1 MNLNPLECAVAA
13 KHRVLT
19 VFSRKR
25 PRPSPLESALLSL
38 LASVDSKWL
47 TAQANPFRCN
57 TYKNHRGGD
66 GVQSLGFTEHGT
78 LVTGHGSRI
87 SVPSV
92 PLQRNRFGATI
103 PKGAKF
109 LYDPGK
115 QLRSPWCLRIVSG
128 HRELSTDV
136 PGSKPLVLTSA
147 LARRPRSSVLAQ
159 RALLDRLAGWLAL
172 PRRVGKAGSV
182 RLG

>member
-1 MNLNPLECAVAA
+1 MVYRNANSFRIRTYKKTPGGGPFDRPLRSAPCLGPAVAIPWGA
-13 KHRVLT
+13 RNRGSWATL
-19 VFSRKR
+19 
-25 PRPSPLESALLSL
+25 SA
-38 LASVDSKWL
+38 
-47 TAQANPFRCN
+47 
-57 TYKNHRGGD
+57 
-66 GVQSLGFTEHGT
+66 
-78 LVTGHGSRI
+78 
-87 SVPSV
+87 PSV
-92 PLQRNRFGATI
+92 PLQRNPFGATI

-136 PGSKPLVLTSA
+136 PGRKPLVLTSA